1 MLKLLVLL
9 MLVSF
14 ASLGQGGKSEADS
27 LANEGEKFLLVEKHA
42 EFPGGMGKFYRYI
55 MENLR
60 YPPDAKRNGIEG
72 KVYVEF
78 VIHQDGSIEDTTVR
92 ALGSDD
98 LQKINLPKGIIF
110 NSDCQDEAVRLLK
123 ECPDWNPALIK
134 NRPVRQKMVVPI
146 IFKI

>member
-14 ASLGQGGKSEADS
+14 PSFGQGAESETDS
-27 LANEGEKFLLVEKHA
+27 ITNEGEKFLLVEKHA
-42 EFPGGMGKFYRYI
+42 EFPGGMEKFYRYI
-55 MENLR
+55 MKNLR
-60 YPPDAKRNGIEG
+60 YPSTAKRNGVEG

-78 VIHQDGSIEDTTVR
+78 VINQDGSVEDTTVR
-92 ALGSDD
+92 ALGSVD
-98 LQKINLPKGIIF
+98 LQKVNVPKGIIF
-110 NSDCQDEAVRLLK
+110 DADCQDEAVRLLK

-134 NRPVRQKMVVPI
+134 NKRVRQKMVVPI